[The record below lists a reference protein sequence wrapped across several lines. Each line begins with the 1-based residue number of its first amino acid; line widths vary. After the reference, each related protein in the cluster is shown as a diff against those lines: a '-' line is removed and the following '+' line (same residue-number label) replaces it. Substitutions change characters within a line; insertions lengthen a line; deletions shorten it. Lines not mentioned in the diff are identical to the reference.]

1 MRYLIALTLKH
12 RALLLLALVALGV
25 GSGINLLL
33 PAVLREFINGSPE
46 FYFRDHAAQT
56 AFILIGLFALQCLGF
71 YYRSLLFNILGQRVV
86 NSLRSN
92 LFSTLIQKP
101 IAFFDSNRS
110 GDLVSRLSAD
120 TLLIQ
125 DAISIKLSVF
135 VRYTFQV
142 IVGIAM
148 MLSISVKLTATILL
162 ILPPLIFSSVVLGKK
177 LKQLSKE
184 QQGALGATSSI
195 AEEALGG
202 ARVIRAFNQE
212 PRFIERYSHAVHA
225 LLAVAIRRASVASFF
240 SSFVSFLMNS
250 SIVAVLIYGISLVFN
265 GGLSAGDLT
274 AFMLYGMIVAVS
286 FAFVSSGYT
295 EFVNAVGAGERV
307 FDLLE
312 AEKQVAPSSN
322 SAERFQIKQS
332 LDFNNVSFCYP
343 SRSEVTVL
351 ESVTLTIEAGK
362 TTALVGPSGSGK
374 STIVGLLLGFYP
386 ASSGSLSIDGST
398 LRAEDF
404 ISLRNSVALV
414 PQEPQL
420 FALSIAENLRLGKN
434 TATDEQLRA
443 ACAQAR
449 ILEFIDGL
457 PKGFETEVGERGVLL
472 SAGQKQRLAIAR
484 ALLKEPEL
492 LILDEATSALDSEN
506 EHLVQ
511 EALETI
517 MKERTVLVIAH
528 RLSTVKTAHRLY
540 VLEEGT
546 VRESG
551 THSELIKRKGLY
563 HQLVERQ
570 ELGLGH

>member
-1 MRYLIALTLKH
+1 
-12 RALLLLALVALGV
+12 
-25 GSGINLLL
+25 
-33 PAVLREFINGSPE
+33 
-46 FYFRDHAAQT
+46 
-56 AFILIGLFALQCLGF
+56 
-71 YYRSLLFNILGQRVV
+71 
-86 NSLRSN
+86 
-92 LFSTLIQKP
+92 
-101 IAFFDSNRS
+101 
-110 GDLVSRLSAD
+110 
-120 TLLIQ
+120 
-125 DAISIKLSVF
+125 
-135 VRYTFQV
+135 V